1 MGEKKGSK
9 WKIFS
14 VFRFWTF
21 LKMSIFDFG
30 LDFFLE
36 SSKQKK
42 GKERKIKYLKKQF
55 KGLYNDSLLVCF
67 VFTRGSTN
75 IF

>member
-1 MGEKKGSK
+1 MSDCNCANKSQVNKKEKKEK
-9 WKIFS
+9 KENK
-14 VFRFWTF
+14 VF
-21 LKMSIFDFG
+21 
-30 LDFFLE
+30 
-36 SSKQKK
+36 
-42 GKERKIKYLKKQF
+42 KKQF